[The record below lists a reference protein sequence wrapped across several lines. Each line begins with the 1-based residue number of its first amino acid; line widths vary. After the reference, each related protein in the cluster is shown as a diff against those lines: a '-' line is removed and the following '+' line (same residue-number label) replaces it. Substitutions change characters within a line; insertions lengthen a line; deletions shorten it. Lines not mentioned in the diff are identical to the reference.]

1 MKKSIKAI
9 IAATFTAALLA
20 GCSSNTASTTT
31 AAETTTAAA
40 TEAAAETTT
49 AESADA
55 ADTALADGS
64 YTIGINQFAV
74 HGSLD
79 NCREGFL
86 EGLAENGIVEGKNLT
101 VLEENAQAD
110 PGLAAQISTNFAGQ
124 KVDLICAIA
133 TPSAQS
139 AYSVGRKN
147 DIPVIYTAVTDP
159 VAAELANA
167 DGTPVGEVQRVS
179 LSGCS
184 ATRKAALKNST
195 EYTS

>member
-1 MKKSIKAI
+1 MQ
-9 IAATFTAALLA
+9 AALLTQLPPQQLLRQQ
-20 GCSSNTASTTT
+20 TAT
-31 AAETTTAAA
+31 A

-86 EGLAENGIVEGKNLT
+86 QGLAENGIVEGKNLT

-124 KVDLICAIA
+124 KVDLDLRDRNTERPERIRRRQKERH
-133 TPSAQS
+133 PGHL
-139 AYSVGRKN
+139 YSRYGSGR
-147 DIPVIYTAVTDP
+147 
-159 VAAELANA
+159 
-167 DGTPVGEVQRVS
+167 S
-179 LSGCS
+179 
-184 ATRKAALKNST
+184 
-195 EYTS
+195 

>member
-31 AAETTTAAA
+31 AAETTTATA

-49 AESADA
+49 SESADA

-101 VLEENAQAD
+101 VLEENALRDRNTERPERIQRRQKERH
-110 PGLAAQISTNFAGQ
+110 PGHL
-124 KVDLICAIA
+124 
-133 TPSAQS
+133 
-139 AYSVGRKN
+139 YSRYG
-147 DIPVIYTAVTDP
+147 
-159 VAAELANA
+159 
-167 DGTPVGEVQRVS
+167 
-179 LSGCS
+179 SGCS
-184 ATRKAALKNST
+184 
-195 EYTS
+195 

>member
-31 AAETTTAAA
+31 AAETT
-40 TEAAAETTT
+40 AAETTT
-49 AESADA
+49 AEATTAGSADA

-79 NCREGFL
+79 NCREGFI
-86 EGLAENGIVEGKNLT
+86 EGLAENGFVEGKNLT

-167 DGTPVGEVQRVS
+167 DGTPVS
-179 LSGCS
+179 YTHLTLPTICS
-184 ATRKAALKNST
+184 V
-195 EYTS
+195 